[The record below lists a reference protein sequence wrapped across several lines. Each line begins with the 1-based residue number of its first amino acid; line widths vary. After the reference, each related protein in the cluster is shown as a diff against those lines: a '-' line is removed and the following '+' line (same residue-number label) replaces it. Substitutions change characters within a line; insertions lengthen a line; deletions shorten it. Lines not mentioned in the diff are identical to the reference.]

1 MKIIHVL
8 SLCLLIFTSSFSQ
21 NRNFDK
27 DYLSKEFHKE
37 RREAVRK
44 KLPKNSVAVF
54 FANPIRNRSNDVD
67 YVYHQNPDFYYLTG
81 HKEPNA
87 VLVIFSETQ
96 KNGEDEILFVEKKN
110 THYEKWNGPMLG
122 VNGAKN
128 ELGFNYATTGTQF
141 INGAID
147 FKKFDKVMFFDFE
160 NDYRNHR
167 DKDADLYK
175 LIESF
180 KKQLMSKNLDNDGVK
195 LHSGIDIYSL
205 NRIMDD
211 LRGIKQKEELR
222 LLKKAIEI
230 SAIGQIEVMKAIHP
244 NMTERE
250 VQGIHEFIYKKYG
263 SEYEGYPS
271 IVGAGH
277 NGCVLHYIANN
288 KTKMDGELI
297 LMDLGAEYHGYTA
310 DVTRTIPV
318 NGKFTPEQKAIYDI
332 VYEAQSAGIAE
343 AKAGKSFFAPNF
355 AAREVINKGLAKL
368 GIISSPSAKH
378 DYLPHGTS
386 HHLGLDVHDR
396 GGYGNLEKNMVIT
409 VEPGIYI
416 PEGSPCD
423 EKWWGIAVRIED
435 DILITDGEPINLS
448 EMAPRKS
455 EDIEK
460 LMSEK
465 SPLDDFKLPELQTK

>member
-1 MKIIHVL
+1 MKIFYAL
-8 SLCLLIFTSSFSQ
+8 SLCILVYTFSFAQ

-27 DYLSKEFHKE
+27 DYLSNEFHKE

-44 KLPKNSVAVF
+44 MLPENSVAVF
-54 FANPIRNRSNDVD
+54 FTNPIRNRSNDVD

-81 HKEPNA
+81 HQEPNA
-87 VLVIFSETQ
+87 VLVIFSEKQ
-96 KNGEDEILFVEKKN
+96 ANGEDEIIFVEKRDPR
-110 THYEKWNGPMLG
+110 HEQWNGPMLG
-122 VNGAKN
+122 VEGAKN
-128 ELGFNYATTGTQF
+128 KLGFNYATTGAQF
-141 INGAID
+141 MEGAVD
-147 FKKFDKVMFFDFE
+147 FKKYDKVLFFNFE
-160 NDYRNHR
+160 DDYRNHR
-167 DKDADLYK
+167 DKPADLYK

-180 KKQLMSKNLDNDGVK
+180 KTQLITENLPTDGVK
-195 LHSGIDIYSL
+195 FHSGIDASSL
-205 NRIMDD
+205 TGIMDK
-211 LRGIKQKEELR
+211 LRGVKQKEELR

-230 SAIGQIEVMKAIHP
+230 SAIGQIEVMKAMHP
-244 NMTERE
+244 GMTERE
-250 VQGIHEFIYKKYG
+250 VQGIHEFVYKKYG

-271 IVGAGH
+271 IVGAGN
-277 NGCVLHYIANN
+277 NGCVLHYIENS
-288 KTKMDGELI
+288 KTKIEGELI

-318 NGKFTPEQKAIYDI
+318 NGKFTKEQKAIYDI
-332 VYEAQSAGIAE
+332 VYDAQTAGIAE
-343 AKAGKSFFAPNF
+343 AKAGNSFWAPNM
-355 AAREVINKGLAKL
+355 AARKVINEGLAKL
-368 GIISSPSAKH
+368 GIISSPSANH
-378 DYLPHGTS
+378 NYLPHGTS

-396 GGYGNLEKNMVIT
+396 GGYGALEKNMVIT

-465 SPLDDFKLPELQTK
+465 SPLDDFKLPELPTK